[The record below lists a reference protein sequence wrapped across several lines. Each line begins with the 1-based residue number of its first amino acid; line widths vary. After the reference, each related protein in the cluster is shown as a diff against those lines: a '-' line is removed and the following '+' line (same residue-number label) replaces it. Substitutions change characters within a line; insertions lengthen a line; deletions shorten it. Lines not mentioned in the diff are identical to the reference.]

1 MEFTVNDLVSIVMMV
16 SGWIG
21 IYAGFRVRLSVLEKE
36 VNDLRGLVT
45 ELRHDIK
52 ALLTAGGWKLQS

>member
-52 ALLTAGGWKLQS
+52 ALLTTGGWKLQS